1 MKFKLWEKIAFGV
14 LIAAWLTFISN
25 FIGDKLVQAEHL
37 ETPAYVVAV
46 EDKDAEPAEAQET
59 AAADDALALLVSA
72 DPARGKKVFNKCK
85 ACHTIEDGGKNKVGP
100 NLWEIVGKAKGSVEG
115 FKYSGALTGLGG
127 EWTYENLDAFL
138 TNPDAF
144 LTNPKAYAPG
154 TKMAFAGVKK
164 ASDRAAV
171 ILFLRGLS
179 TAPKALP

>member
-37 ETPAYVVAV
+37 ETPAYVVAAA
-46 EDKDAEPAEAQET
+46 DKDAEPAEATET

-72 DPARGKKVFNKCK
+72 DPARGIKVFGKCK
-85 ACHTIEDGGKNKVGP
+85 ACHTTEEGGKNKVGP
-100 NLWEIVGKAKGSVEG
+100 NLWEIVGKASSAG
-115 FKYSGALTGLGG
+115 FKYSPALSELGG
-127 EWTYENLDAFL
+127 EWTYADL
-138 TNPDAF
+138 DAF
-144 LTNPKAYAPG
+144 LTNPKAMVPK

-164 ASDRAAV
+164 ASDRASV

-179 TAPKALP
+179 AAPKALP